1 MRILGMLTKYWQPGQ
16 VKTRLAADIGTDR
29 AADLYRRFVQL
40 LLSRLATS
48 ADRRFLAFSPHARR
62 GAFERLV
69 HDSAGLGHWEL
80 VRQATGDLGRRM
92 EAFFRRTLEPGH
104 RVVLIGSDS
113 PTLTRNMLDEAFGQL
128 EDRPVVLGP
137 TLDGGY
143 YLVGVRGGEVP
154 PIFQGM
160 DWSTESV
167 FAATVERLNGAGI
180 PFGTLPRWYD
190 VDARDDLPR
199 LANDLVEQIGFH
211 GRSGDRCSASGLE
224 SDAAEALLSVVNA
237 LR

>member
-16 VKTRLAADIGTDR
+16 VKTRLAADIGADR

-40 LLSRLATS
+40 LLARLAPC

-62 GAFERLV
+62 EAFERLV
-69 HDSAGLGHWEL
+69 HDPAGLRHWEL
-80 VRQATGDLGRRM
+80 VRQGTGDLGHRM
-92 EAFFRRTLEPGH
+92 EGFFRRTLEPGH

-113 PTLTRNMLDEAFGQL
+113 PTLTRNMLDEAFRQL

-143 YLVGVRGGEVP
+143 YLVGVRGDKVP
-154 PIFQGM
+154 PIFRAM
-160 DWSTESV
+160 HWSTESV
-167 FAATVERLNGAGI
+167 FRTTVERLNGAGI

-190 VDARDDLPR
+190 VDALVDLPR
-199 LANDLVEQIGFH
+199 LASDLVEQMGLH
-211 GRSGDRCSASGLE
+211 GSSGDRCSASGLE
-224 SDAAEALLSVVNA
+224 SEAAEALLSVVNA
-237 LR
+237 FR